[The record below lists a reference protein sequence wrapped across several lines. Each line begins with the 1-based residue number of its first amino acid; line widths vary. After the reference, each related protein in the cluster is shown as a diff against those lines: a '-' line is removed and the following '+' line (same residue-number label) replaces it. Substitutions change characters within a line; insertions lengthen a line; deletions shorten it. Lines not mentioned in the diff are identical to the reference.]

1 MNPDSATAIP
11 LIPPS
16 APFSVEQ
23 RAWLNGYFVGLLS
36 NAGAGATRAA
46 AAMEAPSRPLLVLYG
61 SQTGGGEG
69 LAKKIAKQSRGL
81 GFNPRVQELNACPPE
96 ALARESLA
104 LLVTST
110 WGDGEPPDNAA
121 TFWKLLQASTTPLSS
136 LGFAV
141 LALGDRNYSDFC
153 GAGKKLDARL
163 AELGASR
170 LHPRADCDVDYE
182 KEAGEWITAA
192 LGKISALAG
201 GPGAGPSPSAPSQPA
216 PEATE
221 AEGWSRRNP
230 YPARLAVNRP
240 LNKPGSDKETRHFE
254 ILIAGSG
261 LSYAAGDA
269 LGVVPRNNPAH
280 VAELLRA
287 LGTPADTEVTLP
299 SGKGAAIGMALERDF
314 ECRLPTRD
322 LLERVAASPGGEL
335 VRGLLA
341 ADRKAALEEWLHGR
355 ETLDVLLEFPKAI
368 ESAQAFVETLRPM
381 KPRLYS
387 ISSSPKAHPD
397 HVHLTVASVRYDAR
411 GRGRAGVCSTFLAD
425 RVSPD
430 EPLPIF
436 VQAAH
441 GFRLP
446 SDPTL
451 PAVMIGPG
459 TGIAPFRAFL
469 QDRAASGAPGKN
481 WLFFGDQKSSCD
493 FLYAD
498 ELRAFQADGILRRLD
513 TAFSRDQKEKIYVQ
527 HRMLEHA
534 QDLWAW
540 LQEGAHVYVCGD
552 AKRMARDVDAALHRV
567 AETAGGLD
575 ADSAAAFID
584 GLKQQKRYLRDV
596 Y

>member
-1 MNPDSATAIP
+1 MNPEPATAIP

-16 APFSVEQ
+16 APFSAEQ

-36 NAGAGATRAA
+36 NAGADAPRAA
-46 AAMEAPSRPLLVLYG
+46 AAAEAPSRPLLVLYG
-61 SQTGGGEG
+61 SQTGGAEG

-104 LLVTST
+104 LVVTST

-121 TFWKLLQASTTPLSS
+121 TFWKLLQASTTPLPS
-136 LGFAV
+136 LSFAV
-141 LALGDRNYSDFC
+141 LALGDRNYADFC
-153 GAGKKLDARL
+153 GAGKKFDARL
-163 AELGASR
+163 AELGAAR
-170 LHPRADCDVDYE
+170 LHPRVDCDVDYE
-182 KEAGEWITAA
+182 KEAGEWIAA
-192 LGKISALAG
+192 VLGKLSQL
-201 GPGAGPSPSAPSQPA
+201 AGPSSAETRPATQSQP
-216 PEATE
+216 EASQM
-221 AEGWSRRNP
+221 EGWSRRNP

-261 LSYAAGDA
+261 LTYAAGDA
-269 LGVVPRNNPAH
+269 LGVIPKNDPRL
-280 VAELLRA
+280 VEDLLRA
-287 LGTPADTEVTLP
+287 LGTPAETEVSLP
-299 SGKGAAIGMALERDF
+299 SGKSASIGAALERDF

-322 LLERVAASPGGEL
+322 LLDQVASSPGGEL

-341 ADRKAALEEWLHGR
+341 DGRKEALDEWLHGR
-355 ETLDVLLEFPKAI
+355 ETLDLLLEFPKAF

-381 KPRLYS
+381 RPRLYS

-397 HVHLTVASVRYDAR
+397 HIHLTVASVRYDAHGRKR
-411 GRGRAGVCSTFLAD
+411 GGVCSTFLAD
-425 RVSPD
+425 RVNPD

-451 PAVMIGPG
+451 PVVMIGPG

-498 ELRAFQADGILRRLD
+498 ELREFQANGFLRRLD

-552 AKRMARDVDAALHRV
+552 AKRMARDVDAALHQV
-567 AETAGGLD
+567 AKSAGGLD

-584 GLKQQKRYLRDV
+584 GLKRQKRYLRDV